1 MEVLEIAKA
10 LVESFT
16 YLRPER
22 FSVEEGPEGPRVF
35 AHRGAD
41 SLEVP
46 RFLWESLWKEEFGS
60 LSPSRHNLELFL
72 NLLPVDKRPLLPF
85 LTREKAKALWDAIF
99 PLMGKGVIPP
109 ELYAHVGR
117 VIEVA
122 EVIP

>member
-1 MEVLEIAKA
+1 MEILKA
-10 LVESFT
+10 LAESFT
-16 YLRPER
+16 YLHPER
-22 FSVEEGPEGPRVF
+22 FSVEEGPEGLRVF
-35 AHRGAD
+35 AHLGAD

-60 LSPSRHNLELFL
+60 LPPSKGNLQTFL
-72 NLLPVDKRPLLPF
+72 NLLPLEKRPLLPF
-85 LTREKAKALWDAIF
+85 LTRERAKALWDALF

-109 ELYAHVGR
+109 EFHVHVGR